1 MNYHGWTFKETTHIV
16 VVEVLTEEAR
26 ILQRADQVYNV
37 REHIVQCLGLK
48 IKSSLHAARHFK
60 CEISQF
66 FKLNRSNRA
75 LP

>member
-1 MNYHGWTFKETTHIV
+1 MNYHGWTFKEPTHIV

-48 IKSSLHAARHFK
+48 IKSSLHAAKTLKVRNFSIFQIEQVK
-60 CEISQF
+60 
-66 FKLNRSNRA
+66 
-75 LP
+75 